1 MKERTVEFAPE
12 ALEDLQSLYD
22 WIASAAGPESAFG
35 YISRIETFCRG
46 MAFGAERGHSRA
58 DIRPGLRIVGFE
70 RRATIAF
77 TVTETRVLILRLF
90 YGGRD
95 WERLFE

>member
-1 MKERTVEFAPE
+1 VKERIVEFAPE
-12 ALEDLQSLYD
+12 ALEDLQRIYD
-22 WIASAAGPESAFG
+22 WIASAAGPETALA

-46 MAFGAERGHSRA
+46 MAFGAERSHSRA

-70 RRATIAF
+70 RRITIAF

-95 WERLFE
+95 WERLIE